1 MNAHTSQAEPS
12 RHRGETARLV
22 LPLRPVR
29 AAPHSFPVVA
39 TLAPVVGSLVL
50 WAVTRS
56 PYVLVFAMLGPIVAV
71 ASVGDTAIQARRA
84 LRRERRRFSVEMAEA
99 HATVA
104 HEHERELAAL
114 AATYRDAR
122 ALMRAPRRDPERWRG
137 TLDAELP
144 LVLGSGRRR
153 STLVIE
159 GEGASARNAE
169 RDEWTAPLDALREE
183 ANTLLGAPIVADARA
198 GIGVCGPPALAA
210 AAARGIVIQLAAAL
224 SPDEH
229 EIVASPGGGT
239 EWVAALPHAVTRT
252 GSTPETVVFR
262 SRRSASRRVLVA
274 VADHAALLPRE
285 CRTLLQID
293 TASAALVAPEPPAS
307 AGGSL
312 SPEFVSLEQAS
323 AYARVL
329 AEEAAAAGLVAGG
342 GLPDSIALA
351 ELVSG
356 DFVPDEDAPAD
367 SLACAPAVGAEGPL
381 VVDLVRDGPHAIVGG
396 MTGSGKSELLVAWVL
411 AIAARHG
418 PRAVTFLLVDFKGGS
433 SFHAVQQ
440 LPHSVGLI
448 TDLDEHSAQRALTSL
463 RAELRYRER
472 ELAAAGARSIEE
484 LPWEHPLARLVIV
497 VDEFAAMVQGFPG
510 LHELFA
516 DIAARGRSL
525 GVHLILCTQR
535 PSGVVRDAVLANCA
549 LRVSLRV
556 NNPADS
562 AAVIGTAAAAEL
574 PRLPIGRAL
583 LSLGGAEPQPA
594 QIAIASEEDAESVAR
609 RWADPGWSPRRPWCD
624 PLEPCLPIGEL
635 LAGAPDAH
643 LVLGLVDLP
652 QEQRRTRA
660 LFDPHE
666 DGSLLVVGGHRSGKS
681 GALAA
686 VVAAA
691 EANRAWPDGSVTVP
705 YGQEHTWDAV
715 TAQLD
720 VVRAGAPAPCL
731 LLLDDLDALIGSL
744 PEDYAFALAEAV
756 SALLREGGR
765 AGTQLVITVRR
776 LGPSLQSIATLCD
789 SRILLRLPSRQEHV
803 AAGGDA
809 TEFDA
814 GLTPGAGH
822 WNGHRIQFALA
833 PEGTL
838 ERAPRSA
845 RGGHAPLRW
854 ENSPSWIVV
863 TSRVTELSRRL
874 GGGAREPSL
883 LPAGWELARL
893 GDHADAGLTVTSA
906 RGKAVIADV
915 ETWQAHWSLFAGLR
929 ASIPIIFDGCT
940 PAQFRAI
947 TGLRTL
953 PPFIAPGSSSAWLLS
968 PEGEPARVTPPWIP
982 SGTQETLATHE

>member
-1 MNAHTSQAEPS
+1 MNARTSQAEPS
-12 RHRGETARLV
+12 RRSGETARLV

-29 AAPHSFPVVA
+29 AAPHSFPIVA

-56 PYVLVFAMLGPIVAV
+56 PYVLVFALLGPIVAV
-71 ASVGDTAIQARRA
+71 ASIADTAIQARRA
-84 LRRERRRFSVEMAEA
+84 LRRERRRFSAEIAEA
-99 HATVA
+99 RATVTR
-104 HEHERELAAL
+104 EHEGELVSL

-122 ALMRAPRRDPERWRG
+122 ALIRAPRRDPERWRG

-144 LVLGSGRRR
+144 LVLGTGRRR
-153 STLVIE
+153 SALVIE
-159 GEGASARNAE
+159 GEGTSARSAE
-169 RDEWTAPLDALREE
+169 RDEWVAPLDALRDE
-183 ANTLLGAPIVADARA
+183 ATTLLGAPIVADARA
-198 GIGVCGPPALAA
+198 GIGVCGPSALAA

-224 SPDEH
+224 APDEH
-229 EIVASPGGGT
+229 EIVAASGAGT
-239 EWVAALPHAVTRT
+239 EWLAALPHAVAWT
-252 GSTPETVVFR
+252 GSSPETILFR
-262 SRRSASRRVLVA
+262 SRTSASGWALVA
-274 VADHAALLPRE
+274 TADHAGSLPRE

-293 TASAALVAPEPPAS
+293 AASSATVTPQPSSS
-307 AGGSL
+307 AGGAL

-329 AEEAAAAGLVAGG
+329 AEEAAAAGLVAGR

-356 DFVPDEDAPAD
+356 DFAPDEDAPRD
-367 SLACAPAVGAEGPL
+367 SLACAPAIGTEGPL
-381 VVDLVRDGPHAIVGG
+381 VVDLVRDGPHAVVGG
-396 MTGSGKSELLVAWVL
+396 TTGSGKSELLVAWVL

-418 PRAVTFLLVDFKGGS
+418 PRSVTFLLVDFKGGS

-472 ELAAAGARSIEE
+472 ELAAADARSIEE
-484 LPWEHPLARLVIV
+484 LPREHPLARLVIV
-497 VDEFAAMVQGFPG
+497 VDEFAAMVQDFPG

-562 AAVIGTAAAAEL
+562 AAVIGTTAAAEI

-583 LSLGGAEPQPA
+583 LSLGGAEPQLA
-594 QIAIASEEDAESVAR
+594 QIAIACENDAESVAR
-609 RWADPGWSPRRPWCD
+609 RWADPEWSPRRPWCD
-624 PLEPCLPIGEL
+624 PLEPHLPIGEL
-635 LAGAPDAH
+635 LANAPNEQ

-666 DGSLLVVGGHRSGKS
+666 DGSLLVIGGHRSGKS

-686 VVAAA
+686 VVSAA
-691 EANRAWPDGSVTVP
+691 EASRVWPDGSVMVP

-720 VVRAGAPAPCL
+720 AVRAGTPAPCL
-731 LLLDDLDALIGSL
+731 LLLDDLDAMIGSL
-744 PEDYAFALAEAV
+744 PEDYAFAFVEAV

-765 AGTQLVITVRR
+765 AGAQLVITARR
-776 LGPSLQSIATLCD
+776 LGPSLQSIATLCE

-822 WNGHRIQFALA
+822 WNGHRIQLALA

-838 ERAPRSA
+838 ERARRSA
-845 RGGHAPLRW
+845 RGGREPLRW
-854 ENSPSWIVV
+854 ENSPSWSIV

-906 RGKAVIADV
+906 RRKVVIADI
-915 ETWQAHWSLFAGLR
+915 ETWQAHWSLFAGRR

-947 TGLRTL
+947 TGLRAL
-953 PPFIAPGSSSAWLLS
+953 PPFIALGSSSAWLLS
-968 PEGEPARVTPPWIP
+968 PGGEPARVTPPWISP
-982 SGTQETLATHE
+982 ETQETLAIHE